1 MTLRKESLDKNLF
14 RSSLVLYGIAAA
26 LFLSLLI
33 VLFNASGIMIKR
45 QQAELKL
52 VEANELLGKKVFE
65 QTREIQV
72 TQKTSVEALAV
83 LAEYYD
89 PDTGADLSR
98 IQEYVVLLL
107 SWLQE
112 NSPYAA
118 YLQKEKDYISST
130 VFTSLLH
137 DIGKVAIAKEIL
149 LKPGK
154 LNREEFSAIQKHTQI
169 AGEVLNRANQT
180 FVEFFG
186 KDSYLALARDIAL
199 YHHEKW
205 NGEGYP
211 KQLRGEEMPLSAR
224 VVALA
229 DAYDVL
235 RSKRPYKEPKSH
247 IWAVEEILREKGR
260 HFDPWVVESFLARE
274 SEFARIS
281 TAFHESGAGHWQ
293 ERSSS

>member
-1 MTLRKESLDKNLF
+1 LLTETN
-14 RSSLVLYGIAAA
+14 A
-26 LFLSLLI
+26 LLE
-33 VLFNASGIMIKR
+33 N
-45 QQAELKL
+45 
-52 VEANELLGKKVFE
+52 KVFE
-65 QTREIQV
+65 QTREIRV
-72 TQKTSVEALAV
+72 TQKTSIEALAV

-89 PDTGADLSR
+89 HDTGAHLSR

-112 NSPYAA
+112 HSPYAA
-118 YLQKEKDYISST
+118 YIQGKKDYISST
-130 VFTSLLH
+130 AFASLLH

-154 LNREEFSAIQKHTQI
+154 LTREEFGAIQMHTQI
-169 AGEVLNRANQT
+169 AGQVLNRANQT

-199 YHHEKW
+199 FHHEKW

-211 KQLRGEEMPLSAR
+211 SRLREEEIPLSAR

-229 DAYDVL
+229 DVYDAL

-247 IWAVEEILREKGR
+247 AWAKEEILKERGR
-260 HFDPWVVESFLARE
+260 HFDPWVVEAFLAQAA
-274 SEFARIS
+274 EFERIS
-281 TAFHESGAGHWQ
+281 TALHESGAEG
-293 ERSSS
+293 RLGTSAI